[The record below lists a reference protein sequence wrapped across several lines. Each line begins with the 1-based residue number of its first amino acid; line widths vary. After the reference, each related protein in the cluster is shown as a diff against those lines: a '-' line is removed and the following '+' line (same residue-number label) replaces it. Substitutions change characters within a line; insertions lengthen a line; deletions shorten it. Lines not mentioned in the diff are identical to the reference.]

1 MLIAAVAILVIGPKD
16 MPRALRTAGRYM
28 GKMRRMSNH
37 LRSGMETMI
46 REAEL
51 EEMEQ
56 KWREQNE
63 AIMREHPEGYV
74 PVTPALIEHAP
85 PETAIDH
92 HPGDDPAPAESLPL
106 SLPPVRP
113 APPAG

>member
-1 MLIAAVAILVIGPKD
+1 MLIAAVAILCIGPKD
-16 MPRALRTAGRYM
+16 MPRALRTAGRWM

-37 LRSGMETMI
+37 LRTGMETMI

-63 AIMREHPEGYV
+63 AIMREHPPEHV
-74 PVTPALIEHAP
+74 PVSPALSEHAP
-85 PETAIDH
+85 PHTPELV
-92 HPGDDPAPAESLPL
+92 AESDHRPGQSEAS

-113 APPAG
+113 ASAAE